1 MLTLKNLYKIAIP
14 KDDTYC
20 LGMGQLTSI
29 ENGIYTFSNVMEFKT
44 KKIINKRKTLLT
56 NSFELSM
63 LKVINSNDKDAIEY
77 FNILKKLENSE
88 ESNNNEFTVG
98 EPVFVKYGKS
108 EELRIFLGKLS
119 DNQYLV
125 CTKSAYDNNYV
136 KNPNNCAFHMIIV
149 DNIKKIK

>member
-20 LGMGQLTSI
+20 LGMGQLTNI

-44 KKIINKRKTLLT
+44 KKIINEHKTLLT

-88 ESNNNEFTVG
+88 ESNKNKFIIG
-98 EPVFVKYGKS
+98 EEVFVKIGK
-108 EELRIFLGKLS
+108 LNKIKIFLSKLDNGK
-119 DNQYLV
+119 YLV
-125 CTKSAYDNNYV
+125 CSKEAYLKDYLNGNYSFTMLITDSITK
-136 KNPNNCAFHMIIV
+136 I
-149 DNIKKIK
+149 